1 MCLIP
6 KQDAFTLEVFVRD
19 RFKGGTTEI
28 YVVTEQLTN
37 DPVKSSVCVCIYL
50 IFFKVYDYLDVK

>member
-6 KQDAFTLEVFVRD
+6 KQDAFTLKVFVRD

-37 DPVKSSVCVCIYL
+37 DPVKSCVCVY
-50 IFFKVYDYLDVK
+50 IFNFFLKFMTTLM